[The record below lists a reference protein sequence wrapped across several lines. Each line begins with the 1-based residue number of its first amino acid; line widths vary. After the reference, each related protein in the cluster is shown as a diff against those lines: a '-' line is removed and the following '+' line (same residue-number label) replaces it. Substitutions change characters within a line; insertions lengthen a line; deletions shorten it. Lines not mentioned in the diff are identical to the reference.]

1 MIGSKDLHRLL
12 DLAGKGRV
20 KVVLIGDRKQFQP
33 IEAGRMF
40 SILQE
45 KGQVQ
50 TVTMTQTLRQ
60 QDEKLRETVQAAS
73 AKEIDRAFGLLER
86 EGRLV
91 EISDR
96 GECLQAVAQEYL
108 RLQDQGKTVLVLT
121 ALNQDRVALNHQIR
135 SDRVSRGELSEGGP
149 FQVLETVSLHPAW
162 AARADAYKPGQ
173 VIVTTGKVGELKAG
187 SRIEVVGVH
196 PDHQTLVGQILEKD
210 GSQRWVEIDPGRSS
224 EKLSLFHQVE
234 RNFAEGDRIVFLKND
249 RHLGIQNG
257 MVGMIH
263 RLDDRGNVH
272 VKTLEG
278 REIRFN
284 LEGGPRSYGHITHA
298 YALTEY
304 KSQGQTVDAVLWHTQ
319 AKDLFKERNTA
330 NSFYVSITRAREEAK
345 VFTDSKADLQ
355 EQVKQEQ
362 MKTST
367 LDYPQE
373 DSGSRQGREMNE
385 GRVME
390 GR

>member
-1 MIGSKDLHRLL
+1 MI
-12 DLAGKGRV
+12 
-20 KVVLIGDRKQFQP
+20 
-33 IEAGRMF
+33 
-40 SILQE
+40 
-45 KGQVQ
+45 
-50 TVTMTQTLRQ
+50 
-60 QDEKLRETVQAAS
+60 
-73 AKEIDRAFGLLER
+73 
-86 EGRLV
+86 
-91 EISDR
+91 
-96 GECLQAVAQEYL
+96 
-108 RLQDQGKTVLVLT
+108 
-121 ALNQDRVALNHQIR
+121 
-135 SDRVSRGELSEGGP
+135 
-149 FQVLETVSLHPAW
+149 
-162 AARADAYKPGQ
+162 
-173 VIVTTGKVGELKAG
+173 TGKVGELKAG

-210 GSQRWVEIDPGRSS
+210 GSPRWVEIDPERFA
-224 EKLSLFHQVE
+224 EKLSLFQQVE
-234 RNFAEGDRIVFLKND
+234 RNFSEGDRIVFLKND

-263 RLDDRGNVH
+263 KLDDRGNVH

-278 REIRFN
+278 RDIRFN
-284 LEGGPRSYGHITHA
+284 LEGGPRSYGYITHA

-367 LDYPQE
+367 LDYPQK
-373 DSGSRQGREMNE
+373 DSDSRQGREMNE